1 MAADKQRLVSAFKT
15 YLTYDQRSD
24 VRWKSPIDEETIQKM
39 KYDCDKLAD
48 IAINILLD
56 KIK

>member
-1 MAADKQRLVSAFKT
+1 MKIDKQRVVQAFKI

-24 VRWKSPIDEETIQKM
+24 VRWKSPMDEETLQKM

-48 IAINILLD
+48 IAISLLTSN
-56 KIK
+56 K